1 MNPVDEYDDV
11 PSITRD
17 ELPAD
22 AVILDV
28 REDDEFAAGH
38 IDGAV
43 HVPIGSLANKM
54 FYDPGELLT
63 DAPLVLVC
71 KGGGRATRATAW
83 LNANGFDAV
92 RLDGGTRG
100 WAESGRPMASDT
112 GQPPAIL

>member
-17 ELPAD
+17 ELLAD

-38 IDGAV
+38 IEGAV
-43 HVPIGSLANKM
+43 HVPIGSLASKM
-54 FYDPGELLT
+54 FYDPGDLVT

-100 WAESGRPMASDT
+100 WAESGRPMASET